1 MKKILALL
9 LAMMMVFA
17 LAACGGNEENPSG
30 SGSNTQ
36 GSSEQQD
43 QTSEVDEND
52 ASSQPD
58 ESDNVNSLEYLAEM
72 EGLPGLTA
80 PAGAVYEQ
88 GFMGIVFSKE
98 GGFSKEDKMAYIRSV
113 WDLCKELSPNGIYN
127 NDKLETKYTEI
138 TDKYPEFEEGTF
150 ESFQVGW
157 VFVHGGKIWSAN
169 ITGSETIEVYGASLG
184 SVE

>member
-1 MKKILALL
+1 MVRGRLRRLEEEDGIYLETILTNQETAPKCYELSPADEKKLRLSVINSTEGRQISVTVPADEHDE
-9 LAMMMVFA
+9 
-17 LAACGGNEENPSG
+17 AAIEP
-30 SGSNTQ
+30 Q

-43 QTSEVDEND
+43 RTSEVDEND

-98 GGFSKEDKMAYIRSV
+98 A
-113 WDLCKELSPNGIYN
+113 CK
-127 NDKLETKYTEI
+127 
-138 TDKYPEFEEGTF
+138 
-150 ESFQVGW
+150 
-157 VFVHGGKIWSAN
+157 
-169 ITGSETIEVYGASLG
+169 
-184 SVE
+184 